1 MSRPSGLGRGLGA
14 LIPTEPVQPDGEPT
28 FQLVA
33 IDSIRAN
40 PYQPRNAFDAES
52 LAGLARSIGEIG
64 VLQPLLVRRGQEGV
78 ELIAGERRLRA
89 SQMAGLTHVPVL
101 LRSADDKGSLEEAL
115 VENLHRQDL
124 NPLEEAAAYRQLQE
138 DFGLSQSE
146 IAERVGR
153 SRSAVANTLR
163 LLGLPE
169 SVQRMVVDGE
179 LTAGHAR
186 ALLSLEEGGD
196 IEAVAK
202 RIHAEDLSVRQTEE
216 LVRQGVQTPEA
227 SSTAAR
233 DARVGTTRDPA
244 VLELEELLGG
254 RLATTVR
261 VSLGRNRGRITIE
274 YADLDDLERI
284 FHIINGTA

>member
-1 MSRPSGLGRGLGA
+1 MSRQSGLGRGLSA
-14 LIPTEPVQPDGEPT
+14 LIPTEPVQPDGEAT
-28 FQLVA
+28 FQHVP
-33 IDSIRAN
+33 IESIRAN
-40 PYQPRNAFDAES
+40 PYQPRSAFDEEA
-52 LAGLARSIGEIG
+52 LAGLARSIGEVG
-64 VLQPLLVRRGQEGV
+64 VLQPLLVRREGDGF

-89 SQMAGLTHVPVL
+89 AEIAGLGTVPVI
-101 LRSADDKGSLEEAL
+101 LRRADDKGSLEEAL

-138 DFGLSQSE
+138 EFGLDQNA

-163 LLGLPE
+163 LLGLPAT
-169 SVQRMVVDGE
+169 VQAMVVAGE

-186 ALLSLEEGGD
+186 ALLSLD
-196 IEAVAK
+196 DAEAVEAL
-202 RIHAEDLSVRQTEE
+202 AERVVTEELSVRQTED
-216 LVRQGVQTPEA
+216 LVRSGPVPTGTTPA
-227 SSTAAR
+227 SPGKRPIGA
-233 DARVGTTRDPA
+233 TRDPA

-254 RLATTVR
+254 RLDTTVR

-284 FHIINGTA
+284 FHIINGTG